1 MGTSVT
7 EKPALMEHRE
17 AVEQAQEASASTD
30 RARSDLARSVTDLI
44 PALRAFARSMTR
56 DVTEADDLVQ
66 ETLVRALANIHQ
78 FAPGTNLKAWLFTI
92 LRNTH
97 ISLSKRRSR
106 ERNMMSDTAPE
117 DVGAAA
123 AQAWL
128 PATSALRSAVEKLP
142 DEQREALILIGG
154 LGLSYEECA
163 EVCGCP
169 IGTVKSRL
177 NRARA
182 RLAALLD
189 ATTADE
195 I

>member
-1 MGTSVT
+1 MT
-7 EKPALMEHRE
+7 EKPALIEHPDAAEE
-17 AVEQAQEASASTD
+17 AREASASTA

-128 PATSALRSAVEKLP
+128 PATSALRSAVEMLP
-142 DEQREALILIGG
+142 DEQREALILIGA

-182 RLAALLD
+182 RLAVLLD

>member
-1 MGTSVT
+1 VPRVT
-7 EKPALMEHRE
+7 DNPAATEPPN
-17 AVEQAQEASASTD
+17 AGEQAREASAPSRD
-30 RARSDLARSVTDLI
+30 ARSDLARSVTDLI
-44 PALRAFARSMTR
+44 PALRAFGRSMTR

-66 ETLVRALANIHQ
+66 ETLVRALANLHQ

-106 ERNMMSDTAPE
+106 ERNMMSETAPE

-123 AQAWL
+123 SQAWL

-142 DEQREALILIGG
+142 EEQREALILIGA

-182 RLAALLD
+182 RLATLLD

>member
-1 MGTSVT
+1 MT
-7 EKPALMEHRE
+7 EPSDV
-17 AVEQAQEASASTD
+17 VEPMRKASAPSRD
-30 RARSDLARSVTDLI
+30 GYDLARSVTDLI
-44 PALRAFARSMTR
+44 PALRAFGRSMTR

-106 ERNMMSDTAPE
+106 ERNMMSETAPE

-123 AQAWL
+123 SQAWL

-142 DEQREALILIGG
+142 EEQREALILIGA

-182 RLAALLD
+182 RLATLLD

>member
-1 MGTSVT
+1 MTDNPAAT
-7 EKPALMEHRE
+7 EPPNAD
-17 AVEQAQEASASTD
+17 EQAREASAPSRD
-30 RARSDLARSVTDLI
+30 ARSDLARSVTDLI
-44 PALRAFARSMTR
+44 PALRAFGRSMTR

-106 ERNMMSDTAPE
+106 ERNMMSETAPE

-123 AQAWL
+123 SQAWL

-142 DEQREALILIGG
+142 EEQREALILIGA

-182 RLAALLD
+182 RLATLLD